1 MKREYL
7 CHIPQFCKIMLF
19 VLNRFLR
26 HYVKFNAKLKLM
38 TQQSQKMWN
47 VILNILF
54 LINKKWRQQLGRA
67 VNKSVTGQTGGRN

>member
-1 MKREYL
+1 
-7 CHIPQFCKIMLF
+7 MLF
-19 VLNRFLR
+19 VLNLFLI